1 MYHLFLVF
9 CRYNRNNR
17 RVRGGFGVGLIKFVR
32 VREGSEKFG
41 NVLSFL
47 NQNIIVI

>member
-1 MYHLFLVF
+1 M
-9 CRYNRNNR
+9 
-17 RVRGGFGVGLIKFVR
+17 GGFGVGLIKFLR
-32 VREGSEKFG
+32 VQEGSGRFG

>member
-1 MYHLFLVF
+1 M
-9 CRYNRNNR
+9 
-17 RVRGGFGVGLIKFVR
+17 GLIKFVR
-32 VREGSEKFG
+32 VWEGSEKLK